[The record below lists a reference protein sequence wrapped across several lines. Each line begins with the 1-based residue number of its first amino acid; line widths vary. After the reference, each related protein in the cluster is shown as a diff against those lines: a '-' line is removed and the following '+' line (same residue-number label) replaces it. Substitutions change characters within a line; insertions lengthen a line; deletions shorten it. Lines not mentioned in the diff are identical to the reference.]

1 MRRWLKVGG
10 LAAWLAVASAHASND
25 DLFPRPVVLKPNI
38 AFWTKVFGDYS
49 EYQSAIVHT
58 GATYKIYT
66 VLDFQD
72 LIAAGKS
79 PVEVRRLQR
88 KEEERV
94 KRQIDQQLR
103 RVHQFRD
110 NPDALEGQE
119 RLLWSLFSDSD
130 DPNRFTKAIGE
141 WRAQRGLKERTK
153 LALQTSG
160 AYLPEMERIFES
172 YGLPTM
178 LTRLPLVESS
188 FNVEAYSKVGAA
200 GLWQFMPS
208 SARIYMRLNEAVDD
222 RADPWTSTD
231 AAARHLRDDYE
242 ALGNWPLALTA
253 YNHGRAGLARGLRE
267 TGGSTLEDLLTRWK
281 TGKRF
286 GYASRN
292 FYAEFIAATDV
303 ERAHP
308 EYFGDFERHSAVTF
322 ESVSTEHFVT
332 YDTLRRCAGVDD
344 TTFRRLNP
352 AYRPEVIEGK
362 LYVPP
367 TQNIRVPVGNGDS
380 FRALYTALTP
390 EERFSEQRF
399 YYSQHRVASGETL
412 DRIARRH
419 GVSLRNLL
427 SANPNIKPSRLRI
440 GQQLRIPPR
449 GANEKNSRGRLV
461 KAVETAPPA
470 TDADGLRLHRVKSG
484 QTLSDIAR
492 RYRVT
497 LLSLIELNQ
506 LGEERLIRAG
516 SLLKIPTS

>member
-1 MRRWLKVGG
+1 MQRWAKICG
-10 LAAWLAVASAHASND
+10 LAAWLAVASAQAQD
-25 DLFPRPVVLKPNI
+25 DSLFPRPAVLKPSI
-38 AFWTKVFGDYS
+38 GFWTKVFGDYS
-49 EYQSAIVHT
+49 EYQSAIVYT
-58 GATYKIYT
+58 GATHKIYT
-66 VLDFQD
+66 VLDFRD
-72 LIAAGKS
+72 LIADGKS
-79 PVEVRRLQR
+79 PDEVRRLQR

-94 KRQIDQQLR
+94 KRQIDQQLK
-103 RVHQFRD
+103 RVHEFRD
-110 NPDALEGQE
+110 APDKLDGQE

-130 DPNRFTKAIGE
+130 DPLRYKKAIGE

-153 LALQTSG
+153 LALETSG

-188 FNVEAYSKVGAA
+188 FNLKAYSKVGAA
-200 GLWQFMPS
+200 GIWQFMPS

-253 YNHGRAGLARGLRE
+253 YNHGRSGLARGLRE

-308 EYFGDFERHSAVTF
+308 EYFGAVERRSALTF
-322 ESVSTEHFVT
+322 ETVATDDYVS
-332 YDTLRRCAGVDD
+332 YDTLRRCAGLDD
-344 TTFRRLNP
+344 ASFRRLNP
-352 AYRPEVIEGK
+352 AYLTEVIEGK

-367 TQNIRVPVGNGDS
+367 TKNIRVPVGSGDN
-380 FRALYTALTP
+380 FRAMYAALLP
-390 EERFSEQRF
+390 EERFAEQRF

-427 SANPNIKPSRLRI
+427 SANPAVKPSRLRI
-440 GQQLRIPPR
+440 GQALRIPPR

-461 KAVETAPPA
+461 KAADRTPA

-497 LLSLIELNQ
+497 LLALRELNQ
-506 LGEERLIRAG
+506 MGESHLIRAG
-516 SLLKIPTS
+516 SVLKIPTG